1 MVPTRAE
8 RCCYVLCSLQSRKQ
22 AWEHWVQG
30 PSHSFTESRERSE
43 MEAAFEKT
51 LDPIAGSPAGR
62 KSVARIINLFVH
74 DLFGPGG
81 NEMAQRVLTRLRKDF
96 QVGLKDWNDV
106 AFIRQRIR
114 WTQDYQNVPNIEVS
128 QDKAIDELED
138 IPVERNTKEDLH
150 CPPSMHT
157 MYRSLLG
164 QTSWL
169 QSKTRLQCCYT
180 FSRCAS
186 MAASPTVG
194 DVKSLNKLA
203 RQIKSQPVKLQYWP
217 LTRPFRILGIP
228 DASYRNNDDGSSRFK
243 RLCSP
248 PPWRSC
254 IPS

>member
-1 MVPTRAE
+1 MIFLEQVET
-8 RCCYVLCSLQSRKQ
+8 K
-22 AWEHWVQG
+22 W
-30 PSHSFTESRERSE
+30 
-43 MEAAFEKT
+43 
-51 LDPIAGSPAGR
+51 
-62 KSVARIINLFVH
+62 
-74 DLFGPGG
+74 
-81 NEMAQRVLTRLRKDF
+81 AQRVLTRLRKYF
-96 QVGLKDWNDV
+96 QVGLEDWNDV
-106 AFIRQRIR
+106 AFTGQRIR
-114 WTQDYQNVPNIEVS
+114 WKQDYQNVPNIEVS
-128 QDKAIDELED
+128 QDKAIDELEE

-150 CPPSMHT
+150 CPPSMNT

-164 QTSWL
+164 QTSSL
-169 QSKTRLQCCYT
+169 QSKTQLQCCCT

-203 RQIKSQPVKLQYWP
+203 RQIKSQTVKLQYLP
-217 LTRPFRILGIP
+217 LTRPFRILGFS